1 MARIFLENRHVFRV
15 YGGGELNHGFNLFS
29 KQFKI
34 DTNRLGE
41 CCYAGNGML
50 QYIASEGDLPGLR
63 ALAYDI
69 IKN

>member
-1 MARIFLENRHVFRV
+1 MCENRHGFRV
-15 YGGGELNHGFNLFS
+15 YGGGELNYGFNLFS

-34 DTNRLGE
+34 DTNRPGE
-41 CCYAGNGML
+41 CCYAGNGMMH
-50 QYIASEGDLPGLR
+50 YIASEGDLPGLR